1 VSDQQYDDDRGAL
14 ADEATAAAYR
24 LLGSREQAR
33 SIVEHVT
40 RRWAAAPQPVAD
52 LRGRLVQEVVES
64 AALVR
69 QVGNSGDPPRAP
81 KLTVPLS
88 SSRRQAARNV
98 SVASVDNA
106 LQRALQ
112 TLSSAERIAFVASSL
127 LRLPRSKVSEL
138 LNCSEDE
145 AQVVTERARQRVRA
159 YRPMFGLECTV
170 QTAITERLLGT
181 LNGGDEDDL
190 SLLLAPDAVFFPAE
204 RSAVDGAEVPPIHG
218 AGPVAAL
225 LSNIS
230 RRLARQRHCQAA
242 TINNRPGLIIPGD
255 TDSTALILDIDTR
268 TAQIETVTEAR
279 MDGRPAEL
287 SDRCGEEHQAESP
300 ADL

>member
-1 VSDQQYDDDRGAL
+1 MSDQQYDDDRGAL

-24 LLGSREQAR
+24 LLGNRDQAR

-40 RRWAAAPQPVAD
+40 RRWAATPHPVAD
-52 LRGRLVQEVVES
+52 LKGRLVQEVVES

-98 SVASVDNA
+98 SVASVDSA

-112 TLSSAERIAFVASSL
+112 TLSSAERTAFVASSL

-138 LNCSEDE
+138 LKCSEAE
-145 AQVVTERARQRVRA
+145 AKVVTERARQRVRA

-170 QTAITERLLGT
+170 QTAVTERLLST
-181 LNGGDEDDL
+181 LNDGDKEGL
-190 SLLLAPDAVFFPAE
+190 SLLLAPDVVFFPAE

-218 AGPVAAL
+218 VGPVTAL
-225 LSNIS
+225 LSDIS
-230 RRLARQRHCQAA
+230 RHLTRRRHCQAA
-242 TINNRPGLIIPGD
+242 TINNRPGLIIPSD
-255 TDSTALILDIDTR
+255 TDATALILDIDTR

-279 MDGRPAEL
+279 MDGCPAEL
-287 SDRCGEEHQAESP
+287 SNLSGEEHQTESP